1 MSQIAVTVSY
11 KDMGN
16 ICNYK
21 HSKAHNHFRKKLQ
34 QNEPFQQNCILI

>member
-11 KDMGN
+11 NDMGN

-21 HSKAHNHFRKKLQ
+21 HSKAHNHFMKKLIY
-34 QNEPFQQNCILI
+34 NKMSLFNRTAS